1 MAYIFKGSG
10 KRWNELM
17 ASFVQHLMDRARE
30 IPDQTWNWFNGL
42 NREEWLV
49 VLIVVCACGFVA
61 MLGFRSNR
69 L

>member
-1 MAYIFKGSG
+1 MGSFLG
-10 KRWNELM
+10 ELW
-17 ASFVQHLMDRARE
+17 DRANSA
-30 IPDQTWNWFNGL
+30 PDDTWLWFNSL

-49 VLIVVCACGFVA
+49 VLVITCSCGFLA